1 MTDFAAR
8 PMEGD
13 DGVTSESLIKH
24 FKRYGLD
31 NAHAGYRNA
40 PAIYKSYK
48 TLREDSLVLVART
61 YMPED
66 TYAIIIGVV
75 GYPHFEQKARQDWK
89 DIRGLS

>member
-8 PMEGD
+8 ITTG
-13 DGVTSESLIKH
+13 GGNVTSEGLIQH
-24 FKRYGLD
+24 YRRYGLD
-31 NAHAGYRNA
+31 NAHAGYKNA
-40 PAIYKSYK
+40 PATYKSYN

-61 YMPED
+61 HMPED

-75 GYPHFEQKARQDWK
+75 GYPHFEQKARKDWK

>member
-8 PMEGD
+8 PTTGEPTL
-13 DGVTSESLIKH
+13 TSEGLIKH
-24 FKRYGLD
+24 FRRYGLD
-31 NAHAGYRNA
+31 NHQQGYRGA
-40 PAIYKSYK
+40 DATYKSYN

-75 GYPHFEQKARQDWK
+75 GYPHFEAKARADWRK
-89 DIRGLS
+89 IRNLT